1 MRRTHVFEL
10 TGSLRARGLRRAQR
24 HAKRQWRMQ
33 VIFIRHGESTGN
45 AGQPS
50 FDLSKLELTP
60 TGHDQAARMATAWA
74 QTPTL
79 IALSP
84 YLRTRLT
91 AQPTIDRFPQVPVEI
106 LPMEE
111 FTYLEPSRWNGT
123 SRAERLPHIEA
134 YWQTADP
141 AYRDGPT
148 AESFDTLL
156 GRVESTLGWLQKLP
170 PQSLVYAFS
179 HGQFMQAVR
188 VSLLHPGWSSRQ
200 RMAHFWPFNAKY
212 PILNV
217 ERLEICYADGC
228 WTTEHISQSSM

>member
-1 MRRTHVFEL
+1 MR
-10 TGSLRARGLRRAQR
+10 
-24 HAKRQWRMQ
+24 

-45 AGQPS
+45 AGVPS
-50 FDLSKLELTP
+50 FDLSKLELTSV
-60 TGHDQAARMATAWA
+60 GHDQAARVASAWETA
-74 QTPTL
+74 PTL

-84 YLRTRLT
+84 YLRTHLT

-123 SRAERLPHIEA
+123 SRTERLPHIEA

-141 AYRDGPT
+141 AYRDGSG

-156 GRVESTLGWLQKLP
+156 ARVETTLARLEKLP
-170 PQSLVYAFS
+170 ADALVYAFS

-188 VSLLHPGWSSRQ
+188 VSLLNSDWTSQQ
-200 RMAHFWPFNAKY
+200 RMAHFWPFNSRY

-217 ERLEICYADGC
+217 DQLEARYANGR
-228 WTTEHISQSSM
+228 WTTIAMETSGVG